1 MILIAALALILDE
14 PCWSDDRWP
23 CHFIAPVTT
32 ADQVLPEGGVPVV
45 FSVSR
50 QGYPYGVHA
59 NITDY
64 DTAVAI
70 EAAIQQW
77 TFAPGHVRE
86 DMTLWLE
93 RRDGMW
99 IPPWGPVWPVE
110 PKPDPGDAP
119 PGD

>member
-1 MILIAALALILDE
+1 MILLAALALMLDE
-14 PCWSDDRWP
+14 PCWSNDSWP
-23 CHFIAPVTT
+23 CHFIAPAIP
-32 ADQVLPEGGVPVV
+32 ADQPVPGGGVPVV

-70 EAAIQQW
+70 EAAVQQW
-77 TFAPGHVRE
+77 TFAPGHVR
-86 DMTLWLE
+86 TGLLLVLE
-93 RRDGMW
+93 RKNGVW
-99 IPPWGPVWPVE
+99 IPPWGTVWPIE
-110 PKPDPGDAP
+110 PSPAPADAP

>member
-1 MILIAALALILDE
+1 MIMLAALALMLDE
-14 PCWSDDRWP
+14 PCWSDEAWP
-23 CHFIAPVTT
+23 CHFIAPAIA
-32 ADQVLPEGGVPVV
+32 ADQALPEGGVPVV

-70 EAAIQQW
+70 EAAVQQW

-86 DMTLWLE
+86 DMVMILE
-93 RRDGMW
+93 RRDGVW
-99 IPPWGPVWPVE
+99 IAPWGTVWPIE
-110 PKPDPGDAP
+110 PEQNSADAP
-119 PGD
+119 PAD